1 MKTVPDKHCESAKN
15 KWLRLVVIMM
25 TTALATVIWCMVN
38 HTLGPKLSMT
48 QSLAQPSEIDENTLS
63 APDSRIASSPET
75 PDWVIK
81 DYLTPNEY
89 ARPQT
94 PLTKVNGVVV
104 HYTGNPGTTAL
115 QNRSYFENLGLTGET
130 SASSHFIID
139 IDGTVIQC
147 IPLNEI
153 AYCSNQ
159 RNNDTIAIECCHPDE
174 TGQFTDE
181 TYNSLIRLLDW
192 LVENYE
198 LNPQTD
204 VIRHYDVTQKI
215 CPKYYVENPD
225 AWEQL
230 LADLQ

>member
-1 MKTVPDKHCESAKN
+1 M
-15 KWLRLVVIMM
+15 
-25 TTALATVIWCMVN
+25 
-38 HTLGPKLSMT
+38 
-48 QSLAQPSEIDENTLS
+48 
-63 APDSRIASSPET
+63 
-75 PDWVIK
+75 
-81 DYLTPNEY
+81 
-89 ARPQT
+89 
-94 PLTKVNGVVV
+94 
-104 HYTGNPGTTAL
+104 

>member
-1 MKTVPDKHCESAKN
+1 MKTVPGKHYKYKKN
-15 KWLRLVVIMM
+15 KWLRLAAIM
-25 TTALATVIWCMVN
+25 AAAAVATVIGCMIDHALV
-38 HTLGPKLSMT
+38 PRLS
-48 QSLAQPSEIDENTLS
+48 SAHPLAQPSETNGNAPS
-63 APDSRIASSPET
+63 ASDSRLTEPPKT

-89 ARPQT
+89 SRPQT

-115 QNRSYFENLGLTGET
+115 QNRSYFENLGITGET

-139 IDGTVIQC
+139 IDGTVIEC

-159 RNNDTIAIECCHPDE
+159 RNSDTIAIECCHPDE

-181 TYNSLIRLLDW
+181 TYDSLIRLLDW
-192 LVENYE
+192 LTENYN
-198 LNPQTD
+198 LDPHTD

-225 AWEQL
+225 AWQQL
-230 LADLQ
+230 LDDLQ